1 MLVFKLVIQ
10 GCNDMKP
17 IVILWAALFLASA
30 PSPDSNTI
38 VQLSGGFL
46 SPDNAQPLL
55 AAEPGQTF
63 NRETAVTSETVV
75 EEIPAD

>member
-1 MLVFKLVIQ
+1 
-10 GCNDMKP
+10 MKP

-38 VQLSGGFL
+38 KQLSAGFL

-55 AAEPGQTF
+55 AAEPGQTPGQTIYSK
-63 NRETAVTSETVV
+63 TAVTFETVV

>member
-1 MLVFKLVIQ
+1 
-10 GCNDMKP
+10 MKP

-30 PSPDSNTI
+30 PSPDSDTI
-38 VQLSGGFL
+38 TQLSGGFL

-55 AAEPGQTF
+55 AAEPGQTIYS
-63 NRETAVTSETVV
+63 ETAVTSESVV